1 MRDVVRSSWQL
12 IKSIYVIAWYRFV
25 TYKDK
30 THSYNFPFQEDAR
43 FVNQKDHKFIPL
55 ESK

>member
-12 IKSIYVIAWYRFV
+12 IKSIYAIAWCCFV

-30 THSYNFPFQEDAR
+30 THSYNFPFQMY
-43 FVNQKDHKFIPL
+43 FLKN
-55 ESK
+55 